1 MLGARYLQRSVPS
14 NEVIRVTRSWLS
26 WLVSHAQ
33 PAWVEINGGKAMS
46 SPVVLI
52 TGALTGIGR
61 ATAFA
66 FVREGARV
74 VVSGRREQEGKKL
87 EKELRE
93 LGAEVEFIKTDVRH
107 DDDVRALIDKTV
119 ARFGRLDV
127 AVNNAGTEGLR
138 GLVTEQTA
146 ESYAATFDSNV
157 LGVLLSM
164 KHELRAMLPQG
175 SGSIV
180 NVSSTYGSVGA
191 AGASVYA
198 ASKHAVEGLTKS
210 AALEVAGTG
219 VRVNVVA
226 PGATDTGMLTRFT
239 NTDEHK
245 AALVSTVPLKRL
257 GTPEEIAHVIAFVA
271 SPNASYMTGATI
283 PVDGG
288 NLAD

>member
-1 MLGARYLQRSVPS
+1 M
-14 NEVIRVTRSWLS
+14 N
-26 WLVSHAQ
+26 
-33 PAWVEINGGKAMS
+33 

-61 ATAFA
+61 AAAVTFA
-66 FVREGARV
+66 REGARV
-74 VVSGRREQEGKKL
+74 VVSGRRDKQGQDL
-87 EKELRE
+87 VAELQA
-93 LGAEVEFIKTDVRH
+93 LGAEAVFVRADVRIEE
-107 DDDVRALIDKTV
+107 DIRNLVDQTV
-119 ARFGRLDV
+119 KRFGRLDI

-146 ESYAATFDSNV
+146 ESYAATFDTNV

-175 SGSIV
+175 TGSIV
-180 NVSSTYGSVGA
+180 NVSSAYGSVGA
-191 AGASVYA
+191 AGASVYV

-226 PGATDTGMLTRFT
+226 PGTTDTGMLTRFT
-239 NTDEHK
+239 NTVENK
-245 AALVSTVPLKRL
+245 AALVSTVPIKRL
-257 GTPEEIAHVIAFVA
+257 ASSEEIANVIAFVA
-271 SPNASYMTGATI
+271 SANASYMTGASI

-288 NLAD
+288 MIAD